1 MKTYARAMGT
11 DDRIST
17 REELGQVIGLL
28 IDLHQL
34 PAEASLQILED
45 SDSQPHV
52 ETDGLW
58 SDVVCGSGPGAP
70 VEPLANFILGRQ
82 HGLN

>member
-1 MKTYARAMGT
+1 MKSYRAIGT

-17 REELGQVIGLL
+17 REELGEVISLL

-34 PAEASLQILED
+34 PAEATLQFLED
-45 SDSQPHV
+45 SDSRPDF
-52 ETDGLW
+52 ENDELW
-58 SDVVCGSGPGAP
+58 TNPDREAEKAAP

-82 HGLN
+82 HRLN